1 MSPKNDLLAIW
12 HSGVAA
18 VQGRSS
24 VNDALATHHIARPDF
39 VIAAGKAAASMAAAV
54 HDTFGKIPTLI
65 VTKYDHTADAPKHAI
80 VVQSAHPVPDE
91 ASLAGGAAIQDAIFK
106 CEKDT
111 HLLFLVS
118 GGASSLALPAS
129 ITLDDLTL
137 ETEILLASG
146 KDIHAMN
153 VRRKEVSQIKGGK
166 ALAGF
171 KGCKI
176 TALAISDVQGDD
188 VGVIG
193 SGIAAA
199 PDTFDFEYTSLIVAS
214 NQIARQAAADHAGTS
229 VISNLEDMYDDVA
242 VLATKIVAQLRTSK
256 DGIHI
261 MGGEPT
267 VVLPSN
273 PGLGGRNMMLA
284 AMIAREIKGTTG
296 IRVLVAGTD
305 GTDGPTDAAGALV
318 DGQTWDESGHLAIE
332 QANVAPWLDAK
343 DVLIRSGPTGT
354 NVMDLL
360 IAEIR
365 SS

>member
-12 HSGVAA
+12 RSGVAA

-24 VNDALATHHIARPDF
+24 VNNALATHHITRPDF

-118 GGASSLALPAS
+118 GGASSLAEVLPAS

-193 SGIAAA
+193 SGI
-199 PDTFDFEYTSLIVAS
+199 AS